1 MSYNEKSDIWSLG
14 CLLYEMTSLEPPFSA
29 NDIQELTRKINNG
42 RFSRIPF
49 RYSDELNR
57 VICNLLQV
65 DVRVAAASPPPRN
78 ASLLSLG

>member
-1 MSYNEKSDIWSLG
+1 MRLQCEGKPYNEKSDVWSLG

-49 RYSDELNR
+49 RYSDELNTF
-57 VICNLLQV
+57 ICMLLEV
-65 DVRVAAASPPPRN
+65 DV
-78 ASLLSLG
+78 SLPSHSD